1 MVQDDSDFEEEEAR
15 VDALIKQG
23 TMGQLN
29 YDQMIVTSDGLQQ
42 PQNQLDESEHET
54 IKYEKSKQLKQAKL
68 SFTEATLDQI
78 DLDLQLKQQEV

>member
-1 MVQDDSDFEEEEAR
+1 
-15 VDALIKQG
+15 
-23 TMGQLN
+23 
-29 YDQMIVTSDGLQQ
+29 MIVTSDGLQQ

-78 DLDLQLKQQEV
+78 DLDLQLK